1 MTIDTSDLLNSI
13 LGSLSRIDYIK
24 PEEVPNIP
32 LYMDQVTTFMDA
44 QLASSKRYPEDKI
57 LTKTMINNY
66 AKNDLLPPPLKKKY
80 SKEHLLVLV
89 FIYYFKSILS
99 ITDIQVLLK
108 PITDTYFSSSENL
121 SLEDIYN
128 EVFRL
133 EKSQVDILKE
143 DITNRYRLSRETFQ
157 DAPEKDQEFLKKLK
171 LVISMDGKKLYSGD
185 LLAVSLNKAV
195 SLGIFQPGKSGEMEF
210 QITVPSEL
218 NNDFALRNG
227 DVKWIFS
234 VEEDQKEKI
243 QPSQTPAGQSEKE
256 ENSDGYF
263 RKTGASSGKT
273 APVKTGDDTGIR
285 FFLILEEVA
294 LLAGILVLRK
304 GGRKN

>member
-1 MTIDTSDLLNSI
+1 MSVNTESI
-13 LGSLSRIDYIK
+13 IHHIMERISEIGYVK
-24 PEEVPNIP
+24 PEDIPNID

-99 ITDIQVLLK
+99 ITDIQALLK

-157 DAPEKDQEFLKKLK
+157 DAPEKDQEFLKTFSFICL
-171 LVISMDGKKLYSGD
+171 LSFDVYVKKQLIESLIDD
-185 LLAVSLNKAV
+185 LH
-195 SLGIFQPGKSGEMEF
+195 PD
-210 QITVPSEL
+210 T
-218 NNDFALRNG
+218 
-227 DVKWIFS
+227 
-234 VEEDQKEKI
+234 KEK
-243 QPSQTPAGQSEKE
+243 K
-256 ENSDGYF
+256 
-263 RKTGASSGKT
+263 KK
-273 APVKTGDDTGIR
+273 
-285 FFLILEEVA
+285 
-294 LLAGILVLRK
+294 
-304 GGRKN
+304 

>member
-1 MTIDTSDLLNSI
+1 MTINTNDLLNSI
-13 LGSLSRIDYIK
+13 LESLSRIDHTKLEALPDI
-24 PEEVPNIP
+24 N
-32 LYMDQVTTFMDA
+32 LYMDQVITFMERE
-44 QLASSKRYPEDKI
+44 LYPTKRHEENPI

-99 ITDIQVLLK
+99 ITDIQALLK

-157 DAPEKDQEFLKKLK
+157 DAPEKDQEFLKTFSFICL
-171 LVISMDGKKLYSGD
+171 LSFDVYVKKQLIESLIDD
-185 LLAVSLNKAV
+185 LH
-195 SLGIFQPGKSGEMEF
+195 PD
-210 QITVPSEL
+210 T
-218 NNDFALRNG
+218 
-227 DVKWIFS
+227 
-234 VEEDQKEKI
+234 KEK
-243 QPSQTPAGQSEKE
+243 K
-256 ENSDGYF
+256 
-263 RKTGASSGKT
+263 KK
-273 APVKTGDDTGIR
+273 
-285 FFLILEEVA
+285 
-294 LLAGILVLRK
+294 
-304 GGRKN
+304 